1 MRTICS
7 MKFTEY
13 ISTHQVFTTSSLMES
28 MDSPS
33 AAEEQLRLAVRTGK
47 VERVRRGL
55 LVSNQGRFEG
65 VPVDPSA
72 VVAALDGDAIV
83 SYHSALELY
92 GVAHNVSFSFRFR
105 SDTTRRA
112 FTFRGVAYEPVGH
125 VGGVEWR
132 FMRLAGVRTRVT
144 TRYRTC
150 GLQTTCPG
158 VPTRS
163 LARRPSPRARFSPAW
178 SDRRGRARLPY
189 RRPPA

>member
-1 MRTICS
+1 

-92 GVAHNVSFSFRFR
+92 GVAHNVSFSFQFR

-125 VGGVEWR
+125 VGGIMEVYEVGWR
-132 FMRLAGVRTRVT
+132 ANEGHDEGADDNRL
-144 TRYRTC
+144 
-150 GLQTTCPG
+150 
-158 VPTRS
+158 S
-163 LARRPSPRARFSPAW
+163 RPAIALWRC
-178 SDRRGRARLPY
+178 
-189 RRPPA
+189 